1 MSRLRRDNPFIS
13 NGGHRDS
20 VVVMPDP
27 DTVVTQELPIAA
39 TQTGFFGL
47 YPAGDFR
54 LIDGKCTDCGTIPSA
69 RWYFEHETIAVPAGG
84 LAMAGYARRIA
95 TFDDVR
101 AWHAGRSDDA
111 RPEYPPLVWVAA
123 PQLVRHAR
131 LRADGAS
138 LDLAGTVLP
147 IERVAKIPLN
157 RSYYDASSTR
167 FFASRPLT
175 ARGCLNANGRFVVRT
190 LWPEDF
196 HLRDVPPFRALPADF
211 APALALRQLMR
222 EEPNG
227 GARSPFAAFTLWQ
240 KTSTVTDWRGRAVL
254 AFIVNGGQ
262 GDDDEAHAGHF
273 AIVTGRI
280 ADDGAIGDWLVN
292 NFYTLD
298 AESEKGIIA
307 APVPLDN
314 YLADL
319 NSGQAYYRPSYLLVA
334 VLSRERATAL
344 VQAALGRVYNQF
356 YRHQLVYYHPTTN
369 CTSISVDTLRALGFD
384 VPARGPTSR
393 LLAWVGF
400 PYFAAKERSVDKA
413 KLAFDYLTVDQTRLM
428 PAAAI
433 ETIFGGLLSLSSGT
447 ATTESADRSL
457 GQMLAQDLDALAFLR
472 IPQIPSSRAWGDAPA
487 VNAREYRARMPRD
500 RSKVQIVPV
509 PVRPFPA
516 RLRDD
521 DLQPSSPH
529 PSERAALAWGIVLL
543 VGIPGLIAKAWKY
556 LRASR

>member
-1 MSRLRRDNPFIS
+1 LCRDDPFIS
-13 NGGHRDS
+13 
-20 VVVMPDP
+20 VVNILAAMADP
-27 DTVVTQELPIAA
+27 TAVVTQELPIAA
-39 TQTGFFGL
+39 TETGSFGL
-47 YPAGDFR
+47 YPASGFR
-54 LIDGKCTDCGTIPSA
+54 LTDGKCTDCATIPSA
-69 RWYFEHETIAVPAGG
+69 RWYFENEMIAVPAAG
-84 LAMAGYARRIA
+84 LPIAAYARSTA

-101 AWHAGRSDDA
+101 AWHAARTDDA
-111 RPEYPPLVWVAA
+111 PVEYPPLVWVAA

-131 LRADGAS
+131 LHPDGAS
-138 LDLAGTVLP
+138 LDLTGTALP
-147 IERVAKIPLN
+147 IERIAKIPLN

-167 FFASRPLT
+167 FFVSRPLS
-175 ARGCLNANGRFVVRT
+175 ARGCVNARGRFVVRT

-196 HLRDVPPFRALPADF
+196 HLREAPPFRAVPADM
-211 APALALRQLMR
+211 PPELALRQIMR

-240 KTSTVTDWRGRAVL
+240 RTSTPTDWRGRAVL
-254 AFIVNGGQ
+254 AFIVNGAQ

-273 AIVTGRI
+273 AVVTGRI
-280 ADDGAIGDWLVN
+280 ADDGAIGDSLVN

-334 VLSRERATAL
+334 VLAKERAATF

-369 CTSISVDTLRALGFD
+369 CTSISIDTLRALGFD

-393 LLAWVGF
+393 LLAWLGF
-400 PYFAAKERSVDKA
+400 PYFAARERSVAKA
-413 KLAFDYLTVDQTRLM
+413 KLSFDYLTVDQTRLM

-433 ETIFGGLLSLSSGT
+433 EDIFGHLLALLSGT
-447 ATTESADRSL
+447 TMSAPADRSL
-457 GQMLAQDLDALAFLR
+457 GQMLAEDVDALTLLR

-487 VNAREYRARMPRD
+487 VNMREYRARLPHD
-500 RSKVQIVPV
+500 RAKMQIVPV
-509 PVRPFPA
+509 PVRPFPE
-516 RLRDD
+516 RLRDA
-521 DLQPSSPH
+521 DLQAPPPH
-529 PSERAALAWGIVLL
+529 PSDRAALVWGILLL
-543 VGIPGLIAKAWKY
+543 VGIPGLIAKAWKQ
-556 LRASR
+556 LRPLR

>member
-1 MSRLRRDNPFIS
+1 MA
-13 NGGHRDS
+13 
-20 VVVMPDP
+20 DP
-27 DTVVTQELPIAA
+27 TAVVTQELPVAA
-39 TQTGFFGL
+39 TEAGSFGL
-47 YPAGDFR
+47 YPASGFR
-54 LIDGKCTDCGTIPSA
+54 LTDGKCTDCATIPSA
-69 RWYFEHETIAVPAGG
+69 RWYFENETIGVPAAGVPI
-84 LAMAGYARRIA
+84 AGYARSIG

-101 AWHAGRSDDA
+101 AWHAARTDDA
-111 RPEYPPLVWVAA
+111 PAEYPPLVWVAA
-123 PQLVRHAR
+123 PQVVRDAR
-131 LRADGAS
+131 LHPDGAS
-138 LDLAGTVLP
+138 LDLTRTALP
-147 IERVAKIPLN
+147 IERIAKIPHN

-167 FFASRPLT
+167 FFVSRPLS
-175 ARGCLNANGRFVVRT
+175 ARGCVNANGRFVVRT

-196 HLRDVPPFRALPADF
+196 HLREAPPFRAVPAKM
-211 APALALRQLMR
+211 PPELALRQIMR

-240 KTSTVTDWRGRAVL
+240 RTSTPADWRGRAVL
-254 AFIVNGGQ
+254 AFIVNGAQ

-273 AIVTGRI
+273 AVVTGRI

-400 PYFAAKERSVDKA
+400 PYFAAKELSVDKA

-509 PVRPFPA
+509 PVPPFPA

-521 DLQPSSPH
+521 
-529 PSERAALAWGIVLL
+529 
-543 VGIPGLIAKAWKY
+543 
-556 LRASR
+556 

>member
-138 LDLAGTVLP
+138 LDLARTVLP

-190 LWPEDF
+190 LWPEGF

-319 NSGQAYYRPSYLLVA
+319 NSGQAYYRPSYVLVA
-334 VLSRERATAL
+334 VLARERAAAL
-344 VQAALGRVYNQF
+344 VQSALGRVYNQF
-356 YRHQLVYYHPTTN
+356 YRHQLVYYHATMN
-369 CTSISVDTLRALGFD
+369 CTSISVDTLRALGWD
-384 VPARGPTSR
+384 IPVRGPSSR
-393 LLAWVGF
+393 ALAWAGCPF
-400 PYFAAKERSVDKA
+400 IAAKERSIAKA
-413 KLAFDYLTVDQTRLM
+413 KLAFDYLYADQTRLM
-428 PAAAI
+428 PAAAL
-433 ETIFGGLLSLSSGT
+433 EEIFASLVALGDNTASAKFAGGAL
-447 ATTESADRSL
+447 E
-457 GQMLAQDLDALAFLR
+457 QMLAQDVEALALLR
-472 IPQIPSSRAWGDAPA
+472 IPQIPSGRAWGGAPA
-487 VNAREYRARMPRD
+487 VSTWEYRTMVPSDPA
-500 RSKVQIVPV
+500 KAQVVPV
-509 PVRPFPA
+509 PPRPFPVT
-516 RLRDD
+516 LRDP
-521 DLQPSSPH
+521 DLRPPPRH
-529 PSERAALAWGIVLL
+529 PSDLAAM
-543 VGIPGLIAKAWKY
+543 
-556 LRASR
+556 

>member
-1 MSRLRRDNPFIS
+1 MA
-13 NGGHRDS
+13 
-20 VVVMPDP
+20 DP
-27 DTVVTQELPIAA
+27 ADVVTQPLPSAA
-39 TQTGFFGL
+39 TDTGFFGL
-47 YPAGDFR
+47 YPAGSFC
-54 LIDGKCTDCGTIPSA
+54 LTDGTCGDCATIPSA
-69 RWYFEHETIAVPAGG
+69 LWYFERETIAVPAAS
-84 LAMAGYARRIA
+84 LPAAGYAPLIA

-101 AWHAGRSDDA
+101 GWHAARADDA
-111 RPEYPPLVWVAA
+111 PFEYPPLVWVAA
-123 PQLVRHAR
+123 PQIIRHAQ
-131 LRADGAS
+131 LHADGAS
-138 LDLAGTVLP
+138 LDVVGTTLA
-147 IERVAKIPLN
+147 IERIAKIPLN
-157 RSYYDASSTR
+157 RSFYDASSTR
-167 FFASRPLT
+167 FFVSRLLT
-175 ARGCLNANGRFVVRT
+175 VRGALNASGRFVVRT

-196 HLRDVPPFRALPADF
+196 HLRDLPPPRALPSDAS
-211 APALALRQLMR
+211 PKLMLRQLMR
-222 EEPNG
+222 EESNG

-240 KTSTVTDWRGRAVL
+240 KHSAPTDWRGRTVL
-254 AFIVNGGQ
+254 AFIVNGAQ

-334 VLSRERATAL
+334 VLRHESAATL

-369 CTSISVDTLRALGFD
+369 CTSISIDTLRALGFG
-384 VPARGPTSR
+384 VPARGPTGR
-393 LLAWVGF
+393 LLAWLGF
-400 PYFAAKERSVDKA
+400 PYFAVKERSVAKA

-433 ETIFGGLLSLSSGT
+433 EEIFGSLSSLAAS
-447 ATTESADRSL
+447 ATTNSSPHGAL
-457 GQMLAQDLDALAFLR
+457 GRMLAQDLDGLVFLR
-472 IPQIPSSRAWGDAPA
+472 IPQIPSSRAWGNAPA
-487 VNAREYRARMPRD
+487 VNAREYRARVPRD

-509 PVRPFPA
+509 PLRPFPE
-516 RLRDD
+516 RLRDA
-521 DLQPSSPH
+521 DLQPAPPH
-529 PSERAALAWGIVLL
+529 PSDRAALVWGAILV
-543 VGIPGLIAKAWKY
+543 VGIPRLIAWTWKH

>member
-1 MSRLRRDNPFIS
+1 MT
-13 NGGHRDS
+13 
-20 VVVMPDP
+20 DP
-27 DTVVTQELPIAA
+27 AAVVTQELPTAA
-39 TQTGFFGL
+39 TEIGFFGL
-47 YPAGDFR
+47 YPASGFR
-54 LIDGKCTDCGTIPSA
+54 LTDGKCTDCVTIPSA
-69 RWYFEHETIAVPAGG
+69 RWYFENETIAVPAQG
-84 LAMAGYARRIA
+84 LPIAGYARSIA

-101 AWHAGRSDDA
+101 AWHPARTDDA
-111 RPEYPPLVWVAA
+111 PVEYPPLVWVAA

-131 LRADGAS
+131 LHPDGAS
-138 LDLAGTVLP
+138 LDLMGTALP
-147 IERVAKIPLN
+147 IERIAKIPLN

-167 FFASRPLT
+167 FFVSHPLT
-175 ARGCLNANGRFVVRT
+175 ARGSLNAHGRFVVRT

-196 HLRDVPPFRALPADF
+196 HLRDAPAFRALPSDT
-211 APALALRQLMR
+211 APELALRQIMR

-227 GARSPFAAFTLWQ
+227 GARSPFSAFTLWQ
-240 KTSTVTDWRGRAVL
+240 RTSTPSDWRGRAVL
-254 AFIVNGGQ
+254 AFIVNGAQ

-393 LLAWVGF
+393 LLAWLGF
-400 PYFAAKERSVDKA
+400 PYFAAVERSVAKA
-413 KLAFDYLTVDQTRLM
+413 KLSFDYLTVDQTRLL

-433 ETIFGGLLSLSSGT
+433 EDIFGALVSLLSGT
-447 ATTESADRSL
+447 TASAPADRSL
-457 GQMLAQDLDALAFLR
+457 GQMLAEDVDALALLR

-487 VNAREYRARMPRD
+487 VNMREYRARLPRD
-500 RSKVQIVPV
+500 RAKMQIVPV
-509 PVRPFPA
+509 PVRPFPD
-516 RLRDD
+516 RLRDA
-521 DLQPSSPH
+521 DLRSPPPH
-529 PSERAALAWGIVLL
+529 LSERAALVWGIVLL
-543 VGIPGLIAKAWKY
+543 FGIPALIAKAWER
-556 LRASR
+556 LRAPR